1 MRNYIFIIILLI
13 GSMSVSAQE
22 TEMSLSE
29 INSFRAQITEVSDNT
44 KSITADFIQ
53 YKHLDFLTNDIETSG
68 NMAFKAPNW
77 VKWEYTEP
85 YSYSVIFKEDQLLIN
100 DDGTKS
106 NIKMGSSKL
115 FKKLNELIINSVT
128 GDMFDDETFDVSY
141 SSTPDFNKV
150 IFVSTDKKLAKM
162 IAVFELHFNKN
173 DGAVLEV
180 KMIEPSQDYTRI
192 VFSNRV
198 VNSKISDAVFTN

>member
-1 MRNYIFIIILLI
+1 MRNFILIITLLI
-13 GSMSVSAQE
+13 VSFSVNAQE
-22 TEMSLSE
+22 TKMNLSE
-29 INSFRAQITEVSDNT
+29 IEAFRTQITEVSENT

-53 YKHLDFLTNDIETSG
+53 YKHLDFLTSDIETSG

-77 VKWEYTEP
+77 VKWEYTDP
-85 YSYSVIFKEDQLLIN
+85 YVYSIIFKEDQLLIN

-106 NIKMGSSKL
+106 DIKMGSSKL
-115 FKKLNELIINSVT
+115 FKKLNNLIINSVT
-128 GDMFDDETFDVSY
+128 GDMFDDESFEVSY
-141 SSTPDFNKV
+141 YSAPDYNKV

-162 IAVFELHFNKN
+162 IAVFELHFDKN

-192 VFSNRV
+192 AFSNRI
-198 VNSKISDAVFTN
+198 VNSKISDAIFTN

>member
-1 MRNYIFIIILLI
+1 MRNYIFILFLMIA
-13 GSMSVSAQE
+13 SMGVQAQE
-22 TEMSLSE
+22 TAMNTSE
-29 INSFRAQITEVSDNT
+29 ITTFKTQIKEVSKST
-44 KSITADFIQ
+44 KTITSDFVQ

-68 NMAFKAPNW
+68 KMAFKAPNW
-77 VKWEYTEP
+77 VKWEYTRP
-85 YSYSVIFKEDQLLIN
+85 YEYSVVFKEDLLLIN
-100 DDGTKS
+100 DGGTKS

-128 GDMFDDETFDVSY
+128 GDMFDDDSFEVSY
-141 SSTPDFNKV
+141 FKTQDFNKV
-150 IFVSTDKKLAKM
+150 IFISTDKKMAKM

-198 VNSKISDAVFTN
+198 VNGEINDEVFTN

>member
-1 MRNYIFIIILLI
+1 MRNNIFIIILLI
-13 GSMSVSAQE
+13 GSMSVQAQE
-22 TEMSLSE
+22 TEMSLAE
-29 INSFRAQITEVSDNT
+29 IKTFRAQITDVSKNT

-53 YKHLDFLTNDIETSG
+53 YKHLDFLTSDIETSG

-77 VKWEYTEP
+77 VKWEYTDP
-85 YSYSVIFKEDQLLIN
+85 YAYSVIFKEDHLLIN

-128 GDMFDDETFDVSY
+128 GDMFDDESFEVSY
-141 SSTPDFNKV
+141 FSTPDFNKV
-150 IFVSTDKKLAKM
+150 VFVSTDKKLAKM
-162 IAVFELHFNKN
+162 IAVFELHFDKN

-180 KMIEPSQDYTRI
+180 KMIEPSEDYTRI
-192 VFSNRV
+192 VFANRM

>member
-1 MRNYIFIIILLI
+1 MRNYIFILFLLI
-13 GSMSVSAQE
+13 VSIGVQAQE
-22 TEMSLSE
+22 TEMNTSE
-29 INSFRAQITEVSDNT
+29 ITAFKVQIKEVS
-44 KSITADFIQ
+44 KSTTTIIAEFVQ
-53 YKHLDFLTNDIETSG
+53 YKHLDFLTSDIETSG

-77 VKWEYTEP
+77 VKWEYTSP
-85 YSYSVIFKEDQLLIN
+85 YEYSVVFKDDLLLIN
-100 DDGTKS
+100 DGGTKS

-128 GDMFDDETFDVSY
+128 GNMFDDGGFEVSY
-141 SSTPDFNKV
+141 FKTPDFNKV
-150 IFVSTDKKLAKM
+150 IFISTDKKMAKM

-173 DGAVLEV
+173 DGAVIEV

-198 VNSKISDAVFTN
+198 VNSEINDEIFTN

>member
-1 MRNYIFIIILLI
+1 MRNYILIIILLI
-13 GSMSVSAQE
+13 VSMSIQAQESEMSVS
-22 TEMSLSE
+22 E
-29 INSFRAQITEVSDNT
+29 IKTFRAQITEVSEKT
-44 KSITADFIQ
+44 KSITTDFIQ
-53 YKHLDFLTNDIETSG
+53 YKHLDFLTSDIETSG

-77 VKWEYTEP
+77 VKWEYSDP
-85 YSYSVIFKEDQLLIN
+85 YAYSVIFKEDQLLIN
-100 DDGTKS
+100 DGGTKS

-128 GDMFDDETFDVSY
+128 GDMFDDESFEVSY
-141 SSTPDFNKV
+141 YTTPDYNKV

-162 IAVFELHFNKN
+162 IAVFELHFDKK

>member
-1 MRNYIFIIILLI
+1 MRNYILIFISII
-13 GSMSVSAQE
+13 VSWCVEAQD

-29 INSFRAQITEVSDNT
+29 INAFRAQISEVSKNT
-44 KSITADFIQ
+44 TTITSDFIQ
-53 YKHLDFLTNDIETSG
+53 FKHLDFLTSDIETSG

-77 VKWEYTEP
+77 VKWEYTDP
-85 YSYSVIFKEDQLLIN
+85 YAYGIIFKEDQLLIN
-100 DDGTKS
+100 DGGTKS

-128 GDMFDDETFDVSY
+128 GDMFDDESFEVSY
-141 SSTPDFNKV
+141 YATPDYNKV

-180 KMIEPSQDYTRI
+180 KMIEPSEDYTRI
-192 VFSNRV
+192 IFANRV